1 MIRDSILD
9 CIGDTPLVRV
19 NRLARGSAGT
29 VAAKLDFMNPGGSV
43 KDRIGIRMI
52 RGAERAGLLKPG
64 GTLIEA
70 TSGNTGMGL
79 AFGAIALGYKMIFTM
94 PDKMSQEKINLLR
107 AMGAKVIVTPTAVDA
122 DDPRSYNS
130 VARRLAKEIPGA
142 YFPDQFSNMENP
154 KAHYD
159 TTGPELWEQTG
170 GKITHFVA
178 GMGTSG
184 TMSGTGKFLKEKNP
198 DIKLIAAD
206 PDGSIYAGMIKT
218 GKMTEFH
225 PYKVEGIGEDVI
237 PATANIAII
246 DDAITVTDKD
256 AFNMAR
262 RMAREEGFFCG
273 GSSGATMFAAL
284 QVAAT
289 LKPDDLLVVFLCDVG
304 DRYLSKCYN
313 DAWMQT
319 HGYLEEGLDRSAF
332 DIILSKDLGPDAFVT
347 VTPQTTVHQAL
358 TEMRRLEISQIP
370 VFDSGRN
377 VGVIE
382 ENRVIDML
390 IAKKDLD
397 AIPVKEAM
405 SAALPE
411 IDIHADA
418 RQISALLTGGS
429 SAVLVK
435 MSEESYGIITKFDL
449 LHVR

>member
-9 CIGDTPLVRV
+9 CIGKTPLVRV
-19 NRLARGSAGT
+19 NRLARGSAGS

-52 RGAERAGLLKPG
+52 RGAERSGDLKPG
-64 GTLIEA
+64 GTIIEA

-130 VARRLAKEIPGA
+130 VARRLATEIPGA
-142 YFPDQFSNMENP
+142 YFPDQFSNQENP
-154 KAHYD
+154 NAHYD

-184 TMSGTGKFLKEKNP
+184 TLSGAGRFLKEQNP
-198 DIKLIAAD
+198 NIKLIAAD
-206 PDGSIYAGMIKT
+206 PVGSIYADVIKT
-218 GKMTEFH
+218 GKAGEFQ

-237 PATANIAII
+237 PETANIPII
-246 DDAITVTDKD
+246 DDAISVSDKD

-273 GSSGATMFAAL
+273 GSSGASMVAGL
-284 QVAAT
+284 QIAAT
-289 LKPDDLLVVFLCDVG
+289 LKPDDLLVIFLCDVG

-319 HGYLEEGLDRSAF
+319 HGYLEEGLDQSAF
-332 DIILSKDLGPDAFVT
+332 DIILSKNQGADAFVSVSPDT
-347 VTPQTTVHQAL
+347 SVHDAL
-358 TEMRRLEISQIP
+358 REMRRLEISQIP
-370 VFDSGRN
+370 VLDEGRN

-382 ENRVIDML
+382 ENLVIDML
-390 IAKKDLD
+390 IAQKDLD
-397 AIPVKEAM
+397 GIRVREAM
-405 SAALPE
+405 SDALPE

-418 RQISALLTGGS
+418 RQISTLLTGGS

-435 MSEESYGIITKFDL
+435 ISNESYGIITKFDL
-449 LHVR
+449 LHAR